1 MANESTRLSTAD
13 LRRRLTTAPSAP
25 LIFPDDPSVPTALPI
40 HQRSG
45 SSARPSISAELL
57 AQGFVDSSDEFETS
71 AELEDEFGSSQP
83 TPLPPAQASS
93 RKLKRPALQA
103 PAALR
108 PPVTMADTD
117 DFAGLDD
124 GEEMLRLRDENK
136 RYGDMLEE
144 MRQLL
149 LEASDQ
155 QERFQTEL
163 NTVTAENTAAKA
175 RIEELE
181 AIVNTKPKTRS
192 ELEEWADELEREASQ
207 LNQEKKSLNEDRRQ
221 LQEDEMSLEQQMRQ
235 MEVGM
240 ARERAMLARQETE
253 LKRLSSEVQ
262 REIESIQRGD
272 AGLRDRMAAF
282 QRRHNE
288 AMGMGGGGG
297 YPASGGSH
305 AGFGPALPV
314 SPTPPPETHTKKNDT
329 TGLLRKLFRSG
340 E

>member
-93 RKLKRPALQA
+93 RKLKRPALQT

-181 AIVNTKPKTRS
+181 AIVNTKRTGGVGRRTR
-192 ELEEWADELEREASQ
+192 
-207 LNQEKKSLNEDRRQ
+207 
-221 LQEDEMSLEQQMRQ
+221 
-235 MEVGM
+235 
-240 ARERAMLARQETE
+240 ARGLPAQPG
-253 LKRLSSEVQ
+253 K
-262 REIESIQRGD
+262 EI
-272 AGLRDRMAAF
+272 A
-282 QRRHNE
+282 QRRPP
-288 AMGMGGGGG
+288 AAPGGRNVPGATNAADGGWHG
-297 YPASGGSH
+297 PRTRDARPPGDRTQT
-305 AGFGPALPV
+305 AQFRGPAG
-314 SPTPPPETHTKKNDT
+314 N
-329 TGLLRKLFRSG
+329 
-340 E
+340 